1 MMLRV
6 GSTYP
11 WVSGKR
17 VLAALSPNL
26 MEWAVPYGPAVEL
39 WATEQLSGLTE
50 RFVLSSSLLKAL
62 TLPAQNLESSV
73 S

>member
-17 VLAALSPNL
+17 VLAALPPNL
-26 MEWAVPYGPAVEL
+26 MECAVQYGPAVEL
-39 WATEQLSGLTE
+39 SATGQLSGLTK
-50 RFVLSSSLLKAL
+50 RFVPLFIAAGSVDPASSKS
-62 TLPAQNLESSV
+62 
-73 S
+73 